1 MAESSRLRLLLWRA
15 GATRC
20 AAPIER
26 LREVLP
32 ALPLTMLPGAPDAV
46 LGVANVR
53 GTLVTVVDGRRILGE
68 SDRLAPDATVLVD
81 LHGKPVGLA
90 VDSVE
95 DLVEVD
101 DADLAPPAAGPA
113 GVWEVRLDDGPP
125 ARLLDLDALLE
136 PLFRE

>member
-32 ALPLTMLPGAPDAV
+32 ALPLTVLPGAPAAV

-53 GTLVTVVDGRRILGE
+53 GTLVTVVDCRRILGE
-68 SDRLAPDATVLVD
+68 SDQAAPDATVLVD
-81 LHGKPVGLA
+81 LGGKSVGLA
-90 VDSVE
+90 VDTVE

-101 DADLAPPAAGPA
+101 ESDLAPPAAGGPA
-113 GVWEVRLDDGPP
+113 GWAVRLDDGPP
-125 ARLLDLDALLE
+125 ARLLDLDHLLE
-136 PLFRE
+136 PLFRD

>member
-1 MAESSRLRLLLWRA
+1 MAEQSRLRLLLWRA

-32 ALPLTMLPGAPDAV
+32 ALPLTVLPGAPGPV

-53 GTLVTVVDGRRILGE
+53 GTLVTVVDGRRIIGE
-68 SDRLAPDATVLVD
+68 SESAVPDATILVD
-81 LHGKPVGLA
+81 LGGRSVGLA

-101 DADLAPPAAGPA
+101 DSELAPHGS
-113 GVWEVRLDDGPP
+113 GSEVGWEVRLEDGPP
-125 ARLLDLDALLE
+125 ARLLDLDHLLE

>member
-1 MAESSRLRLLLWRA
+1 MAEGSRLRLLLWRA

-32 ALPLTMLPGAPDAV
+32 ALPLTVLPGAPAAV

-53 GTLVTVVDGRRILGE
+53 GTLVTVVDCRRILGE
-68 SDRLAPDATVLVD
+68 SDRAVPDATVLVD
-81 LHGKPVGLA
+81 LGGKAVGLA

-101 DADLAPPAAGPA
+101 ETDLAPPVAGESAAWA
-113 GVWEVRLDDGPP
+113 VRLDDGPP
-125 ARLLDLDALLE
+125 ARLLDLDQLLE
-136 PLFRE
+136 PLFRD

>member
-32 ALPLTMLPGAPDAV
+32 ALPLTVLPGAPAAV

-53 GTLVTVVDGRRILGE
+53 GTLVTVVDCRRILGE
-68 SDRLAPDATVLVD
+68 SDQAVPDATVLVD
-81 LHGKPVGLA
+81 FGGKAVGLA

-101 DADLAPPAAGPA
+101 DSDLAPPVAGGPA
-113 GVWEVRLDDGPP
+113 GWGVRLDDGPP
-125 ARLLDLDALLE
+125 ARLLDLDHLLE
-136 PLFRE
+136 PLFRD

>member
-101 DADLAPPAAGPA
+101 DADLAPPATGSV
-113 GVWEVRLDDGPP
+113 GGWEVRLDDGPP

>member
-32 ALPLTMLPGAPDAV
+32 ALPLTVLPGAPGPV

-53 GTLVTVVDGRRILGE
+53 GTLVTVVDGRRLIGE
-68 SDRLAPDATVLVD
+68 SDRVAPDATILVD
-81 LHGKPVGLA
+81 LGGRSVGLA

-95 DLVEVD
+95 DLVEVED
-101 DADLAPPAAGPA
+101 SAVTPLGT
-113 GVWEVRLDDGPP
+113 GSNVGWEVRLDDGPP
-125 ARLLDLDALLE
+125 ARLLDLDHLLG
-136 PLFRE
+136 PLFRD

>member
-32 ALPLTMLPGAPDAV
+32 PLPLTALPGAPPSV

-68 SDRLAPDATVLVD
+68 TDHLVPDATVLVD
-81 LHGKPVGLA
+81 LGGRPIGLA

-101 DADLAPPAAGPA
+101 DSELVPHGAGSAAG
-113 GVWEVRLDDGPP
+113 WEVRLEEGPP
-125 ARLLDLDALLE
+125 ARLLDLDQLLA

>member
-1 MAESSRLRLLLWRA
+1 MAERSRLRLLLWRA

-32 ALPLTMLPGAPDAV
+32 ALPLTPLPGAPPAV

-53 GTLVTVVDGRRILGE
+53 GTLVTVVDCRRLLGE
-68 SDRLAPDATVLVD
+68 SDRAVPDATVLVD
-81 LHGKPVGLA
+81 LGGKAVGLA

-101 DADLAPPAAGPA
+101 DSDLAPPVADGSAGWA
-113 GVWEVRLDDGPP
+113 VRLDDGPP
-125 ARLLDLDALLE
+125 ARLLDLDHLLE
-136 PLFRE
+136 PLFRD

>member
-1 MAESSRLRLLLWRA
+1 MTERSRLRLLLWRA

-32 ALPLTMLPGAPDAV
+32 ALPFTALPGAPPSV

-53 GTLVTVVDGRRILGE
+53 GTLVTIVDGRRLLGE
-68 SDRLAPDATVLVD
+68 EDRLVPDATVLVD
-81 LHGKPVGLA
+81 LGGTPIGLA

-101 DADLAPPAAGPA
+101 DSDLAPSGAGSAAG
-113 GVWEVRLDDGPP
+113 WEVRLEDGPP
-125 ARLLDLDALLE
+125 ARLLDLDHLLE

>member
-32 ALPLTMLPGAPDAV
+32 ALPLTALPGAPASI
-46 LGVANVR
+46 LGIANVR
-53 GTLVTVVDGRRILGE
+53 GTLVTVVDGRRLLGE
-68 SDRLAPDATVLVD
+68 ADHLVPDATVLVD
-81 LHGKPVGLA
+81 VGGKPIGLA
-90 VDSVE
+90 VDTVE
-95 DLVEVD
+95 DLVEVED
-101 DADLAPPAAGPA
+101 SELVPHGTGPAAG
-113 GVWEVRLDDGPP
+113 WEVRLDDGPP
-125 ARLLDLDALLE
+125 ARLLDLDHLLE

>member
-32 ALPLTMLPGAPDAV
+32 ALLLTKLPGAPDAI

-101 DADLAPPAAGPA
+101 DADLAPTATGSVAG
-113 GVWEVRLDDGPP
+113 WEVRLEDGAP

>member
-20 AAPIER
+20 AVPIER

-32 ALPLTMLPGAPDAV
+32 ALPLTVLPGAPAPV

-53 GTLVTVVDGRRILGE
+53 GMLITVVDCRRILQE
-68 SDRLAPDATVLVD
+68 SERLVPDATVLVD
-81 LHGKPVGLA
+81 LGGRSIGLA
-90 VDSVE
+90 VDTVE
-95 DLVEVD
+95 DLVEVED
-101 DADLAPPAAGPA
+101 SELLPRGTGSAVG
-113 GVWEVRLDDGPP
+113 WEVRLDDGPP
-125 ARLLDLDALLE
+125 ARLLDLDQLLE

>member
-32 ALPLTMLPGAPDAV
+32 ALPLTVLPGAPDSV

-53 GTLVTVVDGRRILGE
+53 GTLVTVVDGRRLLGE
-68 SDRLAPDATVLVD
+68 ADHLVPDATVLVD
-81 LHGKPVGLA
+81 LGGRPVGLA

-95 DLVEVD
+95 DLVEVED
-101 DADLAPPAAGPA
+101 SDLVLHGAGPAAG
-113 GVWEVRLDDGPP
+113 WEVRLEEGPP
-125 ARLLDLDALLE
+125 ARLLDLDHLLE
-136 PLFRE
+136 PLFRD

>member
-15 GATRC
+15 GETRC

-32 ALPLTMLPGAPDAV
+32 ALPITMLPGAPESV

-53 GTLVTVVDGRRILGE
+53 GTLITVVDGRRLLGE
-68 SDRLAPDATVLVD
+68 ADDLAPDATVLVD
-81 LHGKPVGLA
+81 LGGRQIGLA
-90 VDSVE
+90 VDTVE
-95 DLVEVD
+95 DLVEVED
-101 DADLAPPAAGPA
+101 SELRPHGAGSAAG
-113 GVWEVRLDDGPP
+113 WEVRLDDGPP
-125 ARLLDLDALLE
+125 ARLLDLDHLLE

>member
-1 MAESSRLRLLLWRA
+1 MTERSRLRVLLWRA

-32 ALPLTMLPGAPDAV
+32 ALPLTVLPGAPGPV

-53 GTLVTVVDGRRILGE
+53 GTLITVVDGRRILGE
-68 SDRLAPDATVLVD
+68 SESTAPDATLLVD
-81 LHGKPVGLA
+81 LGGRSVGLA

-95 DLVEVD
+95 DLVEVED
-101 DADLAPPAAGPA
+101 SALTPLGSGS
-113 GVWEVRLDDGPP
+113 GVGWMVRLDDGPP
-125 ARLLDLDALLE
+125 ARLLDLDHLLE

>member
-32 ALPLTMLPGAPDAV
+32 VLPLTVLPGAPAAV

-53 GTLVTVVDGRRILGE
+53 GTLVTVVDGRRIIGE
-68 SDRLAPDATVLVD
+68 SESVVPDATILVD
-81 LHGKPVGLA
+81 LGGRSVGLA

-95 DLVEVD
+95 DLVEVED
-101 DADLAPPAAGPA
+101 SELAPLGS
-113 GVWEVRLDDGPP
+113 GSGIGWEVRLDDGPP
-125 ARLLDLDALLE
+125 ARLLDLDHLLE

>member
-1 MAESSRLRLLLWRA
+1 MAEGSRLRLLLWRA

-32 ALPLTMLPGAPDAV
+32 ALPLTALPGAPASV

-53 GTLVTVVDGRRILGE
+53 GTLVTVVDGRRLLGE
-68 SDRLAPDATVLVD
+68 EGQLVPDATVLVD
-81 LHGKPVGLA
+81 LGGKLIGLT
-90 VDSVE
+90 VDTVE

-101 DADLAPPAAGPA
+101 DSELVPHGAGSAAG
-113 GVWEVRLDDGPP
+113 WEVRLEEGPP
-125 ARLLDLDALLE
+125 ARLLDLDHLLE

>member
-1 MAESSRLRLLLWRA
+1 MAERSRLRLLLWRA

-32 ALPLTMLPGAPDAV
+32 ALPLTALPGAPASV

-53 GTLVTVVDGRRILGE
+53 GTLVTVVDGRLLLGE
-68 SDRLAPDATVLVD
+68 TDHLDPDATVLVD
-81 LHGKPVGLA
+81 LAGKPIGLA

-95 DLVEVD
+95 DLVEVE
-101 DADLAPPAAGPA
+101 DADLAPRGAGPA
-113 GVWEVRLDDGPP
+113 AVWEVRLDEGPP
-125 ARLLDLDALLE
+125 ARLLDLDHLLE